1 MFRSFFLDKTWWP
14 WSIGG
19 SLLILVATW
28 YQVELDVQINEWF
41 GSFYDTVQK
50 ALGEPGSITLPEY
63 FLLLASFGKI
73 AGLYVVIAVF
83 TGFFTKHFV
92 FRWRTAMNGY
102 YMAHWQKLR
111 HIEGAAQRVQEDTMR
126 FARIIESLGS
136 NFVGSV
142 LTLIAFLPILYGLSS
157 HITELPWIGQ
167 IDQSLIYVAIIF
179 ALLGTVGLA
188 LLGYRLPGLEFQNQ
202 RVEAAYRKELVYGE
216 DHEDRAAPPT
226 VRDLFSHVRKN
237 YFRLFFHYMYFDVGR
252 YSYLQF
258 GVLVPY
264 IALGPTIITG
274 AITLGVMQQI
284 VRAFGRVESSFQY
297 LVNSW
302 TTIVELISVYKRLRQ
317 FESRIISEPERDAAQ
332 APTGSPDEDGTTI
345 VQS

>member
-1 MFRSFFLDKTWWP
+1 MFRSFFLDRRWWP

-28 YQVELDVQINEWF
+28 YQVELDVMINEWF

-50 ALGEPGSITLPEY
+50 ALGEPGSITLGEY
-63 FLLLASFGKI
+63 FLLLATFGKI
-73 AGLYVVIAVF
+73 AAIYIFVAVF
-83 TGFFTKHFV
+83 LRFFTKHFT
-92 FRWRTAMNGY
+92 FRWRTAMNDY
-102 YMAHWQKLR
+102 YMTHWSKLR
-111 HIEGAAQRVQEDTMR
+111 RIEGAAQRVQEDTMR
-126 FARIIESLGS
+126 FAEIVEGLGS
-136 NFVGSV
+136 HFVSSI
-142 LTLIAFLPILYGLSS
+142 LTLVAFLPILYELSG
-157 HITELPWIGQ
+157 HITELPWIGPV
-167 IDQSLIYVAIIF
+167 DQSLIYVAIIF

-188 LLGYRLPGLEFQNQ
+188 LLGYRLPGLNFHNQ
-202 RVEAAYRKELVYGE
+202 RVEAAYRKELVHGE
-216 DHEDRAAPPT
+216 DDTDRASPPT
-226 VRDLFSHVRKN
+226 VRELFGAVRKN

-302 TTIVELISVYKRLRQ
+302 TTIVELMSIYKRLRA
-317 FESRIISEPERDAAQ
+317 FEATLNDQPLPAIEREVSADPGA
-332 APTGSPDEDGTTI
+332 
-345 VQS
+345 